1 MTRLRMHASN
11 LAKGVGN
18 MEKLPFTP
26 WELAVIEI
34 ALRFYADNYQLNSD
48 LVRRQVINLADRI
61 GNTNPERYHPT
72 NR

>member
-1 MTRLRMHASN
+1 
-11 LAKGVGN
+11 